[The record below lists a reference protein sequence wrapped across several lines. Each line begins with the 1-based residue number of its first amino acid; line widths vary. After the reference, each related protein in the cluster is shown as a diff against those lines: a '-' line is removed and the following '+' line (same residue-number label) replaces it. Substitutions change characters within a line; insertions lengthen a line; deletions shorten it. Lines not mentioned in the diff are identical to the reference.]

1 MFISSLNKC
10 LGGAAFAVL
19 IVASVPVHAATALA
33 DKPVFASVAVPGN
46 LALALSVEFPTAV
59 SNAHLDSTYNP
70 ASTYVGFFDPDKC
83 YDYRLAVAG
92 AGNVNVDHF
101 APTATANTHVCT
113 NKWSGNFL
121 NWATMQTID
130 PFRWALT
137 GGYRVVD
144 ETYATVIEKAYAS
157 GQGGTGNFPD
167 RSLTNATVIAGATPL
182 NWVGLRLRIQGMGV
196 QLRFTRQGD
205 NNSGN
210 PTSFNPAGSPWA
222 DTVSYVVSARAR
234 VCDTTVNINFRESN
248 CKLYAN
254 GSYKPEGLIQQYS
267 NQIRF
272 SAFGYLNDSDI
283 NRDGGV
289 LRANQKFVGPTAPVP
304 GGDPISNDWAEWYAD
319 TGIMIPNPDQ
329 LRNGGADAQAFG
341 VAVSN
346 SGVMNYL
353 NKFGAA
359 SRTYKTYDPVGE
371 LFYTALRY
379 YRNVGNVPEYST
391 GGSASAN
398 TKATWADGFPVI
410 NNWEDPILYSCQ
422 KNFILGIGDVNTHA
436 DRNLPGS
443 TGSSEPSKPN
453 LVSSDTA
460 FNATTYTNMVGTMS
474 NISNLASTSPYNGCC
489 TNNGALMAGMA
500 YWANSNDIRPTG
512 DPLRTTGIQTVQTYW
527 LDVLEQSTYKNNNQ
541 YYLATKYG
549 GANLPSDFNPVGR
562 TADLTQAWWHT
573 GPSSDTV
580 GGQLRPDTYYT
591 AARPDLMVSGL
602 SSAFASIASR
612 MKAFSTALTTAQPQ
626 ITASGT
632 ANYAAQ
638 YDAANWSGEVVASS
652 LSYNPVDGKTS
663 SSDAWRF
670 SDKLAAQATGS
681 GWDTSR
687 FMVTINSSTRAAVPF
702 RLASISSSQSSSL
715 DTTYNNTSDAQLY
728 LNYLRGDR
736 SQEQNSVV
744 SGSSKSYRTRTS
756 LVGDI
761 VNAKLAVVGPP
772 LLSLSEVSNPGYG
785 AYKTAKAN
793 RPNYVVA
800 ATNQGVVHVIDGS
813 LTGTTAGKELF
824 AYVPSPVFNGP
835 NNTPAVNGLQSIGNP
850 NFTHYY
856 MVDAQP
862 VTMDVDF
869 GRTVGGSG
877 TDWRSIVVGGLGKGG
892 RSIYALDLTDLSNVN
907 SEAVAATKVLWEF
920 SDSDMGFTFGQPL
933 VTRMPQYGWVVI
945 VPAGLNNASGKN
957 HLYILNPRNGTL
969 LARIDTPVG
978 TAADQDDGT
987 AASPSGMTQVT
998 AFYPDIQSAL
1008 AESVYGGDLRGGV
1021 WRFDLRSAPVF
1032 PTPVKVARATDAGG
1046 AVQPITTRVLP
1057 VVQLASNRRF
1067 VVFGSGK
1074 LLDASDITS
1083 AQVQRMYAVADGRS
1097 GNFNANA
1104 DLPSGVSFPI
1114 TSAKLHQLTD
1124 LTRPVVIDYNVEM
1137 GWYMNVAT
1145 GYRIINDPTYFGGTA
1160 VFAATMPSSSD
1171 PCSPSGTSIVYAI
1184 DLGTGQSRFANN
1196 AAYFDP
1202 GASVTD
1208 VVFVITDGEPKL
1220 VISVDHTCT
1229 GEGCKDKC
1237 TGNLCTPDVTPGKGV
1252 GPKLLNWREVPLRTP
1267 SGGTL

>member
-1 MFISSLNKC
+1 MFISSLSKR
-10 LGGAAFAVL
+10 LGVTACTALLLVGISAQ
-19 IVASVPVHAATALA
+19 AATSLA
-33 DKPVFASVAVPGN
+33 DKPVFASVSVPGN

-59 SNAHLDSTYNP
+59 SNAHLDTTYAPTSTYLG
-70 ASTYVGFFDPDKC
+70 YFDPDKC
-83 YDYRLAVAG
+83 YDYRRADPAAG
-92 AGNVNVDHF
+92 KVNLDHF
-101 APTATANTHVCT
+101 APAAMATGHVCS

-167 RSLTNATVIAGATPL
+167 RSLTDATVIAGATPL
-182 NWVGLRLRIQGMGV
+182 GWGGLRLRIQGMGV

-210 PTSFNPAGSPWA
+210 PVSFNPAGSPWA
-222 DTVSYVVSARAR
+222 DNISYVVSARAR
-234 VCDTTVNINFRESN
+234 VCDTTLGAAFRESN
-248 CKLYAN
+248 CKLYDN
-254 GSYKPEGLIQQYS
+254 GSYKPEGLIQQYA

-272 SAFGYLNDSDI
+272 SAFGYLNDGSLS
-283 NRDGGV
+283 RDGGV
-289 LRANQKFVGPTAPVP
+289 LRARQKFVGPTKPVP
-304 GGDPISNDWAEWYAD
+304 GSDPTDNGLKEWDPA
-319 TGIMIPNPDQ
+319 TGIMRINPDPD
-329 LRNGGADAQAFG
+329 DAKAFG
-341 VAVSN
+341 VALSN

-359 SRTYKTYDPVGE
+359 AGTYKTYDPVGE
-371 LFYTALRY
+371 LFYTVLRY
-379 YRNVGNVPEYST
+379 YRNVGNVPEYT
-391 GGSASAN
+391 DGGSASAN
-398 TKATWADGFPVI
+398 TKTAWADGFPVI
-410 NNWEDPILYSCQ
+410 TDWDDPIQYSCQ

-443 TGSSEPSKPN
+443 TGSSEPAKPAV
-453 LVSSDTA
+453 VSADTA
-460 FNATTYTNMVGTMS
+460 FDATTWTSMVGTMS
-474 NISNLASTSPYNGCC
+474 NLSNLASTSPYNGCC

-500 YWANSNDIRPTG
+500 YWANTSDIRPTG
-512 DPLRTTGIQTVQTYW
+512 DPLKTTGVQTVQTYW
-527 LDVLEQSTYKNNNQ
+527 LDVLEQSTYKKNNQ

-562 TADLTQAWWHT
+562 TADLTQSWWHT

-612 MKAFSTALTTAQPQ
+612 MKGYSTALATAQPQ
-626 ITASGT
+626 ITTAGV

-638 YDAANWSGEVVASS
+638 YDASTWSGEVVAST
-652 LSYNPVDGKTS
+652 LSFNPADGKVS
-663 SSDAWRF
+663 SSDSWRF
-670 SDKLAAQATGS
+670 SDKLAAQAAGT

-687 FMVTINSSTRAAVPF
+687 FMVTVNSSTRAAVPF
-702 RLASISSSQSSSL
+702 RLASISSAQSSAL
-715 DTTYNNTSDAQLY
+715 DTAYRSGADTQDY

-736 SQEQNSVV
+736 SQEQSSVV
-744 SGSSKSYRTRTS
+744 TGSSKAYRNRTS

-761 VNAKLAVVGPP
+761 VNAKLTVVGPP
-772 LLSLSEVSNPGYG
+772 SLSLSEVSNPGYA

-824 AYVPSPVFNGP
+824 AYVPSPVFSGP
-835 NNTPAVNGLQSIGNP
+835 NGTPAVNGLQSIGNP
-850 NFTHYY
+850 NFSHYY
-856 MVDAQP
+856 MVDAQA
-862 VTMDVDF
+862 VAMDVDF
-869 GRTVGGSG
+869 GRTVGGTG
-877 TDWRSIVVGGLGKGG
+877 TDWRSIVVGGMGKGG
-892 RSIYALDLTDLSNVN
+892 RSIYALDLTNLSDIN

-920 SDSDMGFTFGQPL
+920 TDTDMGFTFGQPL
-933 VTRMPQYGWVVI
+933 VTRMAQYGWVVI
-945 VPAGLNNASGKN
+945 VPAGHNNATGKN
-957 HLYILNPRNGTL
+957 HLYILNPRTGAL

-987 AASPSGMTQVT
+987 AANPSGMTQVT

-1008 AESVYGGDLRGGV
+1008 AESVYAGDLRGSV
-1021 WRFDLRSAPVF
+1021 WRFDLRTAPVF
-1032 PTPVKVARATDAGG
+1032 PTPVKVARATDSTG
-1046 AVQPITTRVLP
+1046 AIQPITTHVLP
-1057 VVQLASNRRF
+1057 VVQLTSNRRF

-1074 LLDASDITS
+1074 LLDASDITN

-1097 GNFNANA
+1097 GTFNTAA
-1104 DLPSGVSFPI
+1104 DLPAGVSFPV

-1145 GYRIINDPTYFGGTA
+1145 GYRVINDPAYFGGTVA
-1160 VFAATMPSSSD
+1160 FAATLPSSAD
-1171 PCSPSGTSIVYAI
+1171 PCSPSGSSIVYAI

-1196 AAYFDP
+1196 ATYFDP
-1202 GASVTD
+1202 GSAVTD
-1208 VVFVITDGEPKL
+1208 VQFVETDGKPTL
-1220 VISVDHTCT
+1220 IVSVDR
-1229 GEGCKDKC
+1229 KC
-1237 TGNLCTPDVTPGKGV
+1237 TGDSCNPNCSGNLCAPPVPPPNGV
-1252 GPKLLNWREVPLRTP
+1252 GPKLLNWREVPLRNAT
-1267 SGGTL
+1267 GGTL